1 MGLTN
6 THGPYRQQAE
16 GQAPLPTEVCSR
28 AVSLRMNLPGSTGT
42 KGWWAAVQLM
52 RMRSRR
58 VSALELGVF
67 SFCTNLVLRAM
78 HGVWLALL
86 CRLGTQLESRP
97 SCCDLTHLMLR
108 LLYRCCGPM
117 EPRTVFT
124 QAERSFENEK
134 ETGTLNSPNQ
144 QEVDNLK

>member
-1 MGLTN
+1 MFKGGVAKDQLN
-6 THGPYRQQAE
+6 LAP
-16 GQAPLPTEVCSR
+16 QAPR
-28 AVSLRMNLPGSTGT
+28 DGGR
-42 KGWWAAVQLM
+42 AAVQLM

-67 SFCTNLVLRAM
+67 SFCTSLVLRAM
-78 HGVWLALL
+78 HGVWSALL

-97 SCCDLTHLMLR
+97 SCCDRCCDLTHLMLR

-124 QAERSFENEK
+124 QAERSFETEK
-134 ETGTLNSPNQ
+134 ETGALNSPNQ
-144 QEVDNLK
+144 QEVDNLKQNQHEFSLE